1 MDAKQIIRDAI
12 DEHMNPSRAD
22 WMEALVEGISDALF
36 VETPCGDG
44 GSEI

>member
-22 WMEALVEGISDALF
+22 WMEALVDGIFNALF
-36 VETPCGDG
+36 ANTPQGDG
-44 GSEI
+44 GTEI